1 MNFYVLLLFSASV
14 FIAGITG
21 LIRFRKIEPSY
32 YPFLFFIWIGCI
44 NELIT
49 ILLIMKGKSNYIN
62 NNIYVLS
69 AALLILWFFKKNGTF
84 AKTKMLFYTLLTIL
98 LALWVAES
106 FFIKDIV
113 KEISSYFRI
122 VSSFIIIL
130 LSISTINSILIDV
143 SGRIIKNPMFLISLA
158 FLFYFT
164 YKVLIEAF
172 WIYGLESSENFR
184 ILVYDILA
192 YINLI
197 TNLTYALAVLW
208 IPKKQPSILPL

>member
-14 FIAGITG
+14 FIAGIIG
-21 LIRFRKIEPSY
+21 LIRFRRIEPRY
-32 YPFLFFIWIGCI
+32 YPFLFFIWAGCI

-69 AALLILWFFKKNGTF
+69 AALLIFWFFKENGTF
-84 AKTKMLFYTLLTIL
+84 VKAKMLFYTLLTML

-172 WIYGLESSENFR
+172 WIYGLESSEDFR